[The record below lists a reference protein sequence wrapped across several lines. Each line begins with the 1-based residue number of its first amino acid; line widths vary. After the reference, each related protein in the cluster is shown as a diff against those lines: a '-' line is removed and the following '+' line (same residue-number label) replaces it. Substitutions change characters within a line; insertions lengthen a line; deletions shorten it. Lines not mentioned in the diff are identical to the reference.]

1 MNRDAVKFTDLDTFL
16 SIMERMGYNGEIKDL
31 IYEQG
36 KLPYCSAYFVPTDL
50 LPDTLYID
58 NDTLD
63 QFGGTLAKVE
73 EIRYLGFEEFT
84 TDFMV
89 FPLSLR
95 GYVEV
100 RIATPVTFAPETIQN
115 KWTTGEMIF
124 IINLEDGGGKEFYLT
139 QSGRFVGLTDRSDE
153 EPQPFKTLKQA
164 GKRMDQLRER
174 YPETCRIYTTEQRDF
189 DARRK
194 LLQGSTTE

>member
-16 SIMERMGYNGEIKDL
+16 AVMEGFGYNGEIKDL
-31 IYEQG
+31 IYEDN
-36 KLPYCSAYFVPTDL
+36 KAPYCFAYFVPTDL
-50 LPDTLYID
+50 LPDTLQVD
-58 NDTLD
+58 SEMLNR
-63 QFGGTLAKVE
+63 FGGTLARVE
-73 EIRYLGFEEFT
+73 EFRYLGVEEFT

-100 RIATPVTFAPETIQN
+100 RTIAPITFAPETIQN
-115 KWTTGEMIF
+115 KWTAGEMVF

-139 QSGRFVGLTDRSDE
+139 QSGRFVGMADRNEE

-164 GKRMDQLRER
+164 SKRVDQLRER
-174 YPETCRIYTTEQRDF
+174 YPETCRLYTTEQRDF
-189 DARRK
+189 EARRK
-194 LLQGSTTE
+194 ILQTPPTE